1 VVAFNFFFVPPR
13 YTFETIDPQYFITFA
28 SFLLVGLAI
37 STLASQARE
46 QAEAARQRATQTATL
61 YALSQDLAAAVG
73 LEEIMQA
80 VITHIG
86 QTFDREVAVFLPEGE
101 RLVAR
106 AVSPG
111 FGLDEDKQAVA
122 TWAFRHGQPAGRG
135 TDTLPAAD
143 ARYLPLKT
151 ARGVVGILGLKLA
164 RSGLHSTPEQRR
176 LMEAFASQTAL
187 AIERAQSAAA
197 LSGRTAD
204 ALESRTASKGNRSD
218 DGMAH

>member
-1 VVAFNFFFVPPR
+1 
-13 YTFETIDPQYFITFA
+13 
-28 SFLLVGLAI
+28 
-37 STLASQARE
+37 
-46 QAEAARQRATQTATL
+46 
-61 YALSQDLAAAVG
+61 
-73 LEEIMQA
+73 MQA